1 MPDKRCS
8 GSIGELNHPR
18 HFGSRHPVSFLVLM
32 SLRRQICTCLPAP
45 YAQGFCT
52 VVMSPV
58 LTKRCTGTLCW
69 ICSSSTR
76 QAPWCCP
83 SAQTRKRHDWVSRA
97 GWLWKSVR
105 HIGTRPKLYYSVHAP
120 RAPCSG
126 SVDPTRTQFEC
137 VDLDFYRFIGLPSGC
152 PAVPFV
158 ARGHP
163 PKCLIVGE
171 RTRSRR
177 KGLRTETEQQPDLL
191 AVSPKEGQE
200 G

>member
-1 MPDKRCS
+1 MRPNEFAQHQRVPDKRCS

-69 ICSSSTR
+69 ICSSGTR

-105 HIGTRPKLYYSVHAP
+105 HIGTRPKLHYSGACSA
-120 RAPCSG
+120 RA
-126 SVDPTRTQFEC
+126 VQWQR
-137 VDLDFYRFIGLPSGC
+137 
-152 PAVPFV
+152 
-158 ARGHP
+158 
-163 PKCLIVGE
+163 
-171 RTRSRR
+171 RSHSN
-177 KGLRTETEQQPDLL
+177 TI
-191 AVSPKEGQE
+191 
-200 G
+200 